1 MRAITEHGGFT
12 DVTCVVSQKG
22 GSSHRSFAGQ
32 KVPSASGHGGIHSIS
47 STVCVMSVSLKSRKI
62 DHDERQRL
70 PCDRHHASCMHV
82 ISRW

>member
-32 KVPSASGHGGIHSIS
+32 QDRSASGHVGIHVIS
-47 STVCVMSVSLKSRKI
+47 SIRCVISVSLKSRKI

-82 ISRW
+82 INGW